1 MIGCSFIIIASDI
14 WQATAKNYNSFIGA
28 RALNGIG
35 TAANESIMTIV
46 VADIFFLH
54 QRGAFVGLYL

>member
-1 MIGCSFIIIASDI
+1 MITCGVLAIASDI
-14 WQATAKNYNSFIGA
+14 WQATAKDYNSFIGA

-35 TAANESIMTIV
+35 SASNESIMTIV

-54 QRGAFVGLYL
+54 ERGRYVGLYL